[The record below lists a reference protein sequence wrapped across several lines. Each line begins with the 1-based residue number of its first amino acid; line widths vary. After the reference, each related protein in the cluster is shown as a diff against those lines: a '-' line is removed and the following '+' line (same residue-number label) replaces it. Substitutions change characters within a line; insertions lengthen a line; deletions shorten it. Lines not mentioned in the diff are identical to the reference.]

1 MKEQNTKYIRG
12 FSKMDKYPIYEDDV
26 VRVVQNFAQEIINRL
41 TDILTKSEKID
52 LSETEIQNLLHL
64 FDLELLRSGQSV
76 LKSLQT
82 ELLLRGSK

>member
-1 MKEQNTKYIRG
+1 
-12 FSKMDKYPIYEDDV
+12 MDNYPIYEDDV
-26 VRVVQNFAQEIINRL
+26 IRVVQNFAQEIINRL
-41 TDILTKSEKID
+41 TDILTKSENID

-82 ELLLRGSK
+82 ELMLRGSK

>member
-1 MKEQNTKYIRG
+1 
-12 FSKMDKYPIYEDDV
+12 MDKYPIYEDDV
-26 VRVVQNFAQEIINRL
+26 IRVVQNFSQEIINRL

-64 FDLELLRSGQSV
+64 FDLELLRSGQTV

-82 ELLLRGSK
+82 ELMLRGSK

>member
-1 MKEQNTKYIRG
+1 
-12 FSKMDKYPIYEDDV
+12 MDKYPIYEDDV

-76 LKSLQT
+76 LKSLQS

>member
-1 MKEQNTKYIRG
+1 
-12 FSKMDKYPIYEDDV
+12 MDKYPIYEDDV

-41 TDILTKSEKID
+41 TDILTKSENID

>member
-1 MKEQNTKYIRG
+1 
-12 FSKMDKYPIYEDDV
+12 MDKYPIYEDDV
-26 VRVVQNFAQEIINRL
+26 VRVVQNFAQEIITRL

-76 LKSLQT
+76 LKSLQS

>member
-1 MKEQNTKYIRG
+1 
-12 FSKMDKYPIYEDDV
+12 MDKYPIYQDDV
-26 VRVVQNFAQEIINRL
+26 IRVVQNFSQEIINRL

-64 FDLELLRSGQSV
+64 FDLELLRSGQTV

-82 ELLLRGSK
+82 ELMLRGSK

>member
-1 MKEQNTKYIRG
+1 MKYTRG
-12 FSKMDKYPIYEDDV
+12 FSKMDNYPIYEDDV
-26 VRVVQNFAQEIINRL
+26 IRVVQNFSQEIITRL
-41 TDILTKSEKID
+41 TDILTKSENID
-52 LSETEIQNLLHL
+52 LSETEIKNLLHL

>member
-1 MKEQNTKYIRG
+1 
-12 FSKMDKYPIYEDDV
+12 MDNYPIYEDDV
-26 VRVVQNFAQEIINRL
+26 IRVVQNFAQEIINRL
-41 TDILTKSEKID
+41 TDILTKSENID

>member
-1 MKEQNTKYIRG
+1 
-12 FSKMDKYPIYEDDV
+12 MDKYPIYQDDV
-26 VRVVQNFAQEIINRL
+26 IRVVQNFSQEIITRL

>member
-1 MKEQNTKYIRG
+1 
-12 FSKMDKYPIYEDDV
+12 MDKYPIYQDDV
-26 VRVVQNFAQEIINRL
+26 IRVVQNFSQEIITRL

-82 ELLLRGSK
+82 ELLLRGSKWTL

>member
-1 MKEQNTKYIRG
+1 
-12 FSKMDKYPIYEDDV
+12 MDKYPIYEDDV

>member
-1 MKEQNTKYIRG
+1 
-12 FSKMDKYPIYEDDV
+12 MDKYPIYEDDV

-82 ELLLRGSK
+82 ELMLRGSK

>member
-1 MKEQNTKYIRG
+1 
-12 FSKMDKYPIYEDDV
+12 MDKYPIYEDDV
-26 VRVVQNFAQEIINRL
+26 IRVVQNFAQEIINRL
-41 TDILTKSEKID
+41 TDILTKSENID